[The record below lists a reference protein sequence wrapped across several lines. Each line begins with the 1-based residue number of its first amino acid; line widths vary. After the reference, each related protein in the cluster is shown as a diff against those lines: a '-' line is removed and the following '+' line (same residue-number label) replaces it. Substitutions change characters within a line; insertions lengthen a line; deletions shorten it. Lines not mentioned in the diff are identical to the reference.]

1 MFVLNVPE
9 NFFYEIFE
17 CDDTGCTSVFVYNDC
32 NAFFLL
38 HERLHQFLSRHGFC
52 DLGNGADIC
61 FPVDRTFKEIR

>member
-32 NAFFLL
+32 NAFFCCMSD
-38 HERLHQFLSRHGFC
+38 FISF
-52 DLGNGADIC
+52 
-61 FPVDRTFKEIR
+61 